1 MDKKTCV
8 PLFLVADPERFRF
21 ARETSFGRRH
31 LHFWRNS
38 PILLWIV
45 CFFRQFYASVERVDY
60 LTLRHGF
67 VMAHLAP
74 QQEKKFDFQLYINR
88 ALEED
93 FTDVVGIRLV
103 FILLATIHTLNCTIT
118 MEPVTLTSQ
127 PMDNNVTNAIFA
139 LLGSISQ
146 DLAMINER
154 LERRVGQREQV
165 GCPETRQE
173 EGRSSY
179 VILPKVEA
187 LKSFFC
193 DTLGIVRSHEKKTLV
208 VGTQALVD
216 PLDNEIA
223 FSRENDLCPSSAS
236 TYNLTKWKFH
246 LPSCFHKNAAD
257 IAISLSMWA
266 LIQFLCSYVTLP
278 LYALVT
284 QMGSTMKPVIFGD
297 NVASAIRTWHQTAKQ
312 RANNGRPSENMSPF
326 TSRAAT
332 PLGWRFLSSPP
343 KTWSISSC

>member
-1 MDKKTCV
+1 MISRLKKRSDPIFHV
-8 PLFLVADPERFRF
+8 RIVMRILILPLFVRILKRNILANPE
-21 ARETSFGRRH
+21 S
-31 LHFWRNS
+31 L
-38 PILLWIV
+38 
-45 CFFRQFYASVERVDY
+45 QFDASVERVDY

-236 TYNLTKWKFH
+236 TYNLTKRRWCV
-246 LPSCFHKNAAD
+246 LRIPSTSSSCA
-257 IAISLSMWA
+257 
-266 LIQFLCSYVTLP
+266 SYVGPTLSGDFETSSKCMHENPIFEIDLWNTFLNP
-278 LYALVT
+278 LFVHDIFKDDRES
-284 QMGSTMKPVIFGD
+284 MPNCEDGSLGE
-297 NVASAIRTWHQTAKQ
+297 
-312 RANNGRPSENMSPF
+312 SEND
-326 TSRAAT
+326 RN
-332 PLGWRFLSSPP
+332 LGL
-343 KTWSISSC
+343 